1 MPTNQTVDFK
11 MLDVSTAHLS
21 PETRQRLETADIEGV
36 LFYPK
41 GPWGWFIYVPSRDEG
56 LNVGDEVPADLKNC
70 IDFAQTLEKEWIM
83 FDCDGS
89 IVQELPKFESDKVP
103 CCTNHRS
110 LEQLAQAYA
119 RHLSVRYGRNVK
131 ATVTSTGKISVK
143 DDLENGM
150 YATVSAEFAQVMVM
164 RQLPVIDLPTIESD
178 VPQGASA

>member
-1 MPTNQTVDFK
+1 MPTNQTVEFK

-21 PETRQRLETADIEGV
+21 PETRQRLETSDIEGV

-41 GPWGWFIYVPSRDEG
+41 GPWGWFINVPSRDDG
-56 LNVGDEVPADLKNC
+56 LTAGDEVPADLKNC
-70 IDFAQTLEKEWIM
+70 IEFAQTLEKEWIL

-89 IVQELPKFESDKVP
+89 IVQELPKFESEEVP
-103 CCTNHRS
+103 CCTDHRN

-119 RHLSVRYGRNVK
+119 RHLSVRYGHNVK

-150 YATVSAEFAQVMVM
+150 YATVSAEFAQDMVM

-178 VPQGASA
+178 VPRGASA